1 MRHSFLVVIRAIRWV
16 VRWFDFD
23 MGGLREGG
31 CVGDVS
37 TSATCRCTVSD
48 GYLTRDAYCV
58 VILRYWRM
66 LCTQH
71 LGIVCVLVVV
81 LQFNLMACLSL
92 IILGDGTIYTVP
104 PLDMITYVPTSF
116 HTVCDDTYRV
126 EQSTY
131 QLWNLFSWTK
141 AGTQYVCSL
150 FASKSVLIFSTDTNQ
165 EGTAL

>member
-1 MRHSFLVVIRAIRWV
+1 MVWFWHGWV
-16 VRWFDFD
+16 
-23 MGGLREGG
+23 EGG
-31 CVGDVS
+31 RVGDVS
-37 TSATCRCTVSD
+37 PSATCRCTVSD
-48 GYLTRDAYCV
+48 SYLTRDAYCV
-58 VILRYWRM
+58 VISQYWRM
-66 LCTQH
+66 LRIQH

-81 LQFNLMACLSL
+81 LQFNLRAWLSI

-104 PLDMITYVPTSF
+104 PLNMITYVPTSF
-116 HTVCDDTYRV
+116 HTVCDDTYRAA
-126 EQSTY
+126 QSTY